1 MSRLEDILNNKKLE
15 IEELEVPD
23 ELEERLR
30 CALEKAEPKRKSKFR
45 FMVKAASLI
54 IAILLIGYNS
64 DTLAFY
70 GKKIIGFDGV
80 MTDTLKG
87 LNDLG
92 KGQIIDKSYTFKNG
106 VKITLDGIMLDDNQL
121 LMFYTIK
128 DPKGKIDKQELNVQ
142 VNPYLKGIV
151 GTYDIKGGT
160 GKRNTEN
167 TEIKWT
173 VEVEKPYFFEKSLE
187 WKFALVEENRKEEGK
202 ILFTLDRSKA
212 MGSSLRKK
220 LNSSIKIDQGNI
232 KFKSIT
238 ASPTTTYIEGEIQ
251 DIFNMAKDEI
261 SGEGF
266 RPIDMDIGLIA
277 NGKEVEPQGSSIST
291 GMKGITFENNF
302 DALPKDL
309 KSLQIKLVSLKTNNK
324 VNERVELSKNNDKNN
339 YKKLEVLGQKID
351 INSVYEK
358 EEKTYVTIT
367 TKEDV
372 VLSNVYM
379 IIDGKKTELK
389 NTAPSKHDKKPDGT
403 ISYTRTLCFEG
414 SGEELIL
421 EIKGIIYNK
430 IYNQVVDVEV

>member
-1 MSRLEDILNNKKLE
+1 MSRFEDMLNNKKLE
-15 IEELEVPD
+15 IEKLEVPD

-30 CALEKAEPKRKSKFR
+30 CALEKAQPKRKSKFR
-45 FMVKAASLI
+45 FMLKAASLI
-54 IAILLIGYNS
+54 IVILLIGYNS

-70 GKKIIGFDGV
+70 GKKIIGFDEV

-87 LNDLG
+87 LNNLG

-128 DPKGKIDKQELNVQ
+128 DPKGKIDKQELNIQ
-142 VNPYLKGIV
+142 VNSYLKGIV

-160 GKRNTEN
+160 GKKNSEN
-167 TEIKWT
+167 TETKWT
-173 VEVEKPYFFEKSLE
+173 VEAEKPYFFEKSLE
-187 WKFALVEENRKEEGK
+187 WEFALVEGNRREEGK

-238 ASPTTTYIEGEIQ
+238 ASPTTTYIEGEVQ
-251 DIFNMAKDEI
+251 DIFNMVKDEI
-261 SGEGF
+261 SGERF
-266 RPIDMDIGLIA
+266 RPIDMDIRLIA
-277 NGKEVEPQGSSIST
+277 NGKEVEPQGSGIST

-324 VNERVELSKNNDKNN
+324 VNERLELSKNNH
-339 YKKLEVLGQKID
+339 KKLEVLGQE
-351 INSVYEK
+351 ININNVYEK
-358 EEKTYVTIT
+358 EGKTYVTIT

-372 VLSNVYM
+372 ILSKVYM
-379 IIDGKKTELK
+379 IIDGKKAELK
-389 NTAPSKHDKKPDGT
+389 YTVSNNLDKKSDGT
-403 ISYTRTLCFEG
+403 ISYTRTLCFER

-421 EIKGIIYNK
+421 EINGIAYNK
-430 IYNQVVDVEV
+430 VYNQIIDVEI